1 MALPCPVRLALTYRV
16 RVRVHAGLP
25 AETRTNKSVFNT
37 PPTRSSSLGLTS
49 AGRYSLAMDTG
60 ESVRRRALLREI
72 SEVENRSMWSAQ
84 GQFEQAKGWQSL
96 NLWLGSLAAGC
107 AAVSGALVLSSAGLD
122 IFGGVLALVAA
133 AGGAVLTVV
142 NASQRATKA
151 TAAANAYLE
160 IQNAARRA
168 RMVDAPWM
176 DVEEGRAILQGLTE
190 RMDEQNKSAEP
201 ISPRAHRKA
210 DRNIASGGQT
220 APFEELTDNA

>member
-1 MALPCPVRLALTYRV
+1 
-16 RVRVHAGLP
+16 
-25 AETRTNKSVFNT
+25 
-37 PPTRSSSLGLTS
+37 
-49 AGRYSLAMDTG
+49 MDTG

-84 GQFEQAKGWQSL
+84 GQFEQAKGWQSF

-107 AAVSGALVLSSAGLD
+107 AAVSGALVLSTTGLD

-142 NASQRATKA
+142 NASQRATMA

-168 RMVDAPWM
+168 RLVDTPWM

-201 ISPRAHRKA
+201 ISARAHRKA
-210 DRNIASGGQT
+210 GRNIASGGQT
-220 APFEELTDNA
+220 TSFEELTDNA